1 MLTRMKPLHP
11 AVSTPPRSP
20 PSQPVAPALDLAAF
34 ELLDVAVAWAD
45 AQGALLG
52 ANAAFVAATGQVLAA
67 RLGQP
72 LASLLGLPASALA
85 GLAGAGLQPLAGV
98 HANGMP
104 LLGQIGLRR
113 HGQWLVLSLQVAVP
127 QAAGQQTI
135 QPAGLAVPATPAQ
148 PTPPSAALLL
158 DHVRRLGQIGVWQR
172 DLRSGAGV
180 WDDNTWRFWGLT
192 PGASV
197 PGAAATLRQIHPDD
211 RAEAAAVLRQS
222 NLAVGCYAHQL
233 RVQAPGTAVRHVRM
247 AWEVL
252 PGTDGQPAQALGI
265 MVDDTAVH
273 ALIQRLDMATAA
285 TGVGVWSV
293 LLEQPDGLHW
303 DAQMRALHGLA
314 LDAPVPD
321 LASYLGG
328 CVHPD
333 DRRGVRDAL
342 CGLLQRNDGLL
353 DFDFRVLRPD
363 GSVRRL
369 ASRSSISGATG
380 QRHLHGVMLDVT
392 ERHNTESRLHQA
404 QERALLAARGIGIG
418 TWQSDPDATL
428 GQWDAQMFHL
438 RGRPPRSEPVLE
450 AERLS
455 WLHPDDRASQVQR
468 MDAAVRAGAT
478 LTSEFR
484 VVWPDGT
491 LRWLASSSSPL
502 RDARGRTVGRV
513 GINWDV
519 TDAHNAAAAHQQQML
534 ARHQSQ
540 AKSRFLA
547 RISHELRTPLNAVL
561 GFSQLLLAE
570 GSEADSATWR
580 RRVQHVQASG
590 EHLLALIDDVLEL
603 SSLESGELPL
613 SLQPVALAGLV
624 ETSLPLV
631 ELLAAQHAVSLHLG
645 ALDGWALAD
654 PVRLRQVLL
663 NLLSNAIKY
672 NQPGG
677 QVRVSAESLDGWLL
691 LRVQDTGRGLD
702 AEQISHLFEP
712 FNRLGMDS
720 EGIAGTGIGLA
731 IVQASV
737 RHMGGTVQVH
747 SQPGQGSCFEVCLQ
761 ATPAPRP
768 TSANTTTL
776 LPLPQPTA
784 GGRLL
789 YIEDNEVNL
798 LIVSEL
804 VKRRSDIEFSA
815 AADGSSGLAAALAL
829 QPDLI
834 LLDMQLPDMDGHAVL
849 RQLRANPAT
858 AGIRCIAVSANA
870 MPEDIRNARRNGFDD
885 YWTKPLELQ
894 SFMRALDRLFGTAQ
908 A

>member
-1 MLTRMKPLHP
+1 MKFPHP
-11 AVSTPPRSP
+11 AVTSPARSAQAQATSP
-20 PSQPVAPALDLAAF
+20 TLDLAAF

-72 LASLLGLPASALA
+72 LASLLGLPVAALA
-85 GLAGAGLQPLAGV
+85 GLAGAGLQPLAGM
-98 HANGMP
+98 HANGTP

-113 HGQWLVLSLQVAVP
+113 HGQWLVLSLQVAAP
-127 QAAGQQTI
+127 QAMGQQTVR
-135 QPAGLAVPATPAQ
+135 PVGPAVPATPAQ
-148 PTPPSAALLL
+148 PTPHSAEVLL

-192 PGASV
+192 PGARV
-197 PGAAATLRQIHPDD
+197 PSAAATLRQIHPDD

-252 PGTDGQPAQALGI
+252 PGADGQPAQALGI
-265 MVDDTAVH
+265 MVDDTTVH

-293 LLEQPDGLHW
+293 LLEQPDGAHW

-314 LDAPVPD
+314 PDAPVPD

-353 DFDFRVLRPD
+353 DLDFRVLRPD

-380 QRHLHGVMLDVT
+380 QRHLHGVMLDLT

-404 QERALLAARGIGIG
+404 QERALLAARGAGIG

-491 LRWLASSSSPL
+491 LRWLASSSSSL

-590 EHLLALIDDVLEL
+590 EHLLALIDNVLEL